1 MMLEKKTTEFLDVL
15 SSKEPVP
22 GGGGAS
28 ATVGAFAG
36 ALGMMVANL
45 TIGKKKYAGVEEE
58 IKESLE
64 RLRGLQKELIRL
76 TDADAEAFEPLA
88 KAYGLPKE
96 TPEEKAH
103 KEAVM
108 ETALYEASLVP
119 LEIMET
125 IAEVMEELELLG
137 EKGSRLALSDVGV
150 GILFAQAALE
160 GASLNV
166 FINTGMMKDRER
178 AEALDRQADRLIE
191 EGGRKKEQIYQKV
204 LKQLR
209 QQ

>member
-64 RLRGLQKELIRL
+64 HLRGLQKELIRL
-76 TDADAEAFEPLA
+76 TDARCR
-88 KAYGLPKE
+88 
-96 TPEEKAH
+96 
-103 KEAVM
+103 
-108 ETALYEASLVP
+108 SL
-119 LEIMET
+119 
-125 IAEVMEELELLG
+125 
-137 EKGSRLALSDVGV
+137 
-150 GILFAQAALE
+150 
-160 GASLNV
+160 
-166 FINTGMMKDRER
+166 
-178 AEALDRQADRLIE
+178 
-191 EGGRKKEQIYQKV
+191 
-204 LKQLR
+204 
-209 QQ
+209 